1 MSAQKRGYDGNE
13 SRSSGSLKKPK
24 IPYFPDKEALG
35 VSSIHH
41 NYEPYSIL
49 NKMVKDKKTKKDV
62 ELKNK
67 EKPREMLAILDMGN
81 NYNIEAMS
89 DKEVIKAINE
99 LFERDQHLLKRLLS
113 GEIKVEDFGV
123 LRIPEIFLSKV
134 ADVIDYDTFGKKR
147 EHKIEEVKKNFQF
160 QCKRRVCKV
169 YSRKRCA
176 CTKRS

>member
-1 MSAQKRGYDGNE
+1 MSAQKREYDGNE
-13 SRSSGSLKKPK
+13 SGLLGSRKKPK
-24 IPYFPDKEALG
+24 IPQIPDEEALG

-41 NYEPYSIL
+41 SYEPYLIL
-49 NKMVKDKKTKKDV
+49 NKIVKDKKTKKDV

-89 DKEVIKAINE
+89 DKEVIRAINE

-147 EHKIEEVKKNFQF
+147 EHKIEEVKKNPPMQ
-160 QCKRRVCKV
+160 
-169 YSRKRCA
+169 
-176 CTKRS
+176 